1 MPTVSHAR
9 ASHLK
14 LLESV
19 RCLECGSIYAK
30 PCDGGTV
37 HENPG
42 CPDCSYLGWV
52 VADTVS
58 PRDERPTPHH
68 RGGDPLPLLFG

>member
-1 MPTVSHAR
+1 M
-9 ASHLK
+9 
-14 LLESV
+14 

-42 CPDCSYLGWV
+42 CPDCGYVGWV
-52 VADTVS
+52 VADT
-58 PRDERPTPHH
+58 PRPVTGPATPLRH
-68 RGGDPLPLLFG
+68 GGGHLPRLFG

>member
-1 MPTVSHAR
+1 MSISWHAK
-9 ASHLK
+9 APHLN

-42 CPDCSYLGWV
+42 CPECGYVGWV
-52 VADTVS
+52 VADSVS
-58 PRDERPTPHH
+58 SRDESPTQRR
-68 RGGDPLPLLFG
+68 RGGDPLRLLFG

>member
-1 MPTVSHAR
+1 VPAAPHTR
-9 ASHLK
+9 ASHLR

-30 PCDGGTV
+30 PCGGGTV

-42 CPDCSYLGWV
+42 CPDCSYVGWV

-58 PRDERPTPHH
+58 AGEEWPTPRR
-68 RGGDPLPLLFG
+68 RGGDPLLLLFG